1 MIRPVPTL
9 FALLAALALAGAVHA
24 AGHAGHGTITLTPIG
39 GFDHGGFDEG
49 AAEIAAYDPASERL
63 FVVNSE
69 ATTLD
74 VLDLSDPTAP
84 TLIEQRDMTAF
95 GDGANSVAV
104 HDGLVAVAIEADAV
118 DANGVV
124 LFTDADGTVLAQH
137 EAGVLPDMLTFT
149 PDGMHVVVANEGE
162 PSDDYA
168 VDPEGS
174 ITIIDLPDDRD
185 PAAAAVRQVD
195 FRAFDGREDVLRA
208 EGVRIY
214 GPGATTSQDLEPEY
228 VAIPEGTLTAYV
240 ALQEN
245 NALAVVDLVAGEVTD
260 VVALG
265 LKDWSRLTLDV
276 NDDDGVASFASWPI
290 HGMYQPDAIAP
301 FTVDGRG
308 YVVTANEGDARDYD
322 TFSEE
327 ARVEDVELDAGVF
340 GDVAA
345 LQAEDALGRLEL
357 STATGDLDGDGAHE
371 RIDAYGARSI
381 SVWNEAGQ
389 LVWDSGDTIETT
401 VAELHPELHNVDND
415 ESAAESFDGRS
426 DAKGPEPEGVVVG
439 HVDGTPYAFVGL
451 ERVGGVMTFDLSDPT
466 APTFAGYHNDRPIDA
481 AADGPDGG
489 DLGPEGLVFVPA
501 DASPNGRDLL
511 IVAFEISGTT
521 RIYEVG
527 HAH

>member
-1 MIRPVPTL
+1 MIRSVPTL
-9 FALLAALALAGAVHA
+9 FALFTVVALAGAVHA
-24 AGHAGHGTITLTPIG
+24 AGHAGHGDVALTPIG
-39 GFDHGGFDEG
+39 GYDHGGFDEG
-49 AAEIAAYDPASERL
+49 AAEIAAFDPDTERL

-84 TLIEQRDMTAF
+84 TLLEQRDMTTF

-104 HDGLVAVAIEADAV
+104 YDGLVAVAIEADAV

-124 LFTDADGTVLAQH
+124 LFTDADGTVLARH
-137 EAGVLPDMLTFT
+137 DAGVLPDMLTFT

-174 ITIIDLPDDRD
+174 VTIIDLPTDRD
-185 PAAAAVRQVD
+185 PADATVRQVD
-195 FRAFDGREDVLRA
+195 FRAFDGREDELRA
-208 EGVRIY
+208 AGVRIF
-214 GPGATTSQDLEPEY
+214 GPGASASQDLEPEY
-228 VAIPEGTLTAYV
+228 VAIPDGTMTAYV

-265 LKDWSRLTLDV
+265 LKDWSDLRLDV
-276 NDDDGVASFASWPI
+276 DDKDEVADFGAWPV

-301 FTVDGRG
+301 FTVDGAG

-327 ARVEDVELDAGVF
+327 ARVEDVELDADAF
-340 GDVAA
+340 PNAA
-345 LQAEDALGRLEL
+345 ELQAADALGRLEL

-371 RIDAYGARSI
+371 QIHAYGGRSI
-381 SVWNEAGQ
+381 SVWNEAGE
-389 LVWDSGDTIETT
+389 LVWDSGDLVETT
-401 VAELHPELHNVDND
+401 VAELRPELHNSDND
-415 ESAAESFDGRS
+415 ESVAESFDSRS

-439 HVDGTPYAFVGL
+439 TIDGVPYAFVGL
-451 ERVGGVMTFDLSDPT
+451 ERVGGVMTFDLSDPA
-466 APTFAGYHNDRPIDA
+466 APAFAGYVNDRPIDA
-481 AADGPDGG
+481 PADGPDAG

-511 IVAFEISGTT
+511 IVAYEISGTT

-527 HAH
+527 HDH